1 MNVRIDALRQKLQQ
15 LQALHDSGALGAS
28 AYAEARAPLER
39 ELVEAVMQGAATAPV
54 VRPSRRL
61 GFGLAL
67 GIVVLAV
74 AGYSVTGSPLLA
86 GRGIGGAPAAAVVAD
101 NGGPPVTDEQ
111 INEIVARVAKRLEE
125 QPDDAAGWTL
135 LARAYSAMGRQS
147 EAIPAFRKALALT
160 GEDATLL
167 ADYADAL
174 AAQDNGRF
182 SPETLKIIDRA
193 LALEPDNFKALALSG
208 SAAFD
213 QGDYT
218 MAVRQWEQVER
229 SLPPDSRMLPQVRAS
244 IAQARELGGLPA
256 AAAGMAASPAPAT
269 AANPAPAGSTVA
281 AAKVLR
287 GRVSLAPALAASAS
301 PQDTVFVLAR
311 PAEGARMPLAVL
323 RKQVK
328 DLPLDFTLDDSMAMA
343 PTAKVS
349 DHARIVVLARVS
361 KSGEAMPRPGDL
373 SGQSAVVAP
382 GASGIEVQISDVV
395 PTK

>member
-281 AAKVLR
+281 AA
-287 GRVSLAPALAASAS
+287 SAS

-328 DLPLDFTLDDSMAMA
+328 DLPFDFTLDDSMAMA